1 MSEMF
6 AKLQAQRLAA
16 RKGGESRVLEATL
29 LTTLVG
35 EVSAKAKNDGNR
47 EVTDADVTATAKKFS
62 DSAADVVNL
71 TGSVE
76 ASREI
81 EILSEYLPV
90 VVTDEVLTEAIKKI
104 ITEKNLSGP
113 KAMGAVMG
121 ALKNGDLAGKY
132 DGKRA
137 QEITKSLI

>member
-113 KAMGAVMG
+113 KAIGVVMG
-121 ALKNGDLAGKY
+121 ALKSGDLAGKY